1 MALCYIRADV
11 EPLMRNDKMN
21 KQIEVALS
29 RSTFS
34 DMADIEEE
42 KGKGP
47 TPKEAVLL
55 RDVSWA

>member
-1 MALCYIRADV
+1 
-11 EPLMRNDKMN
+11 MN